1 MKNRHNKKRNTAF
14 LFEVLVLELTKSIV
28 NKQSKRS
35 AQIKSILKE
44 NFNSSSILGDE
55 MRCYK
60 ALKPEESLDKE
71 SAQRLVQEAKSL
83 YGTLNQQD
91 IFKKQTRV
99 INEINKRLGRG
110 VFSNFVADYQ
120 IYATMSQIFGKS
132 VPLKRKVILE
142 RKLVDHLQSG
152 KRTETKMKTPDALEL
167 QTFASLYNKKYGALL
182 PEQKEFLTKYI
193 TSLGDN
199 AVDFKIFAARE
210 LKRIKEEIENSLS
223 LAEISE
229 DTLMLKNTGLV
240 LEQVNS
246 LSVNTLSE
254 KDIMKVLKLQN
265 LVKEYSSHDD

>member
-28 NKQSKRS
+28 SKQAKRS
-35 AQIKSILKE
+35 AQIKRILKE
-44 NFNSSSILGDE
+44 NFNPSSVLGDE

-71 SAQRLVQEAKSL
+71 SAQRLVQEAKTL
-83 YGTLNQQD
+83 YGSLSQKD

-99 INEINKRLGRG
+99 INEINKKLGRG

-120 IYATMSQIFGKS
+120 VYATMSQVFGTS
-132 VPLKRKVILE
+132 VPLRKKVILE

-152 KRTETKMKTPDALEL
+152 QRTKTKMKTPNTLEL
-167 QTFASLYNKKYGALL
+167 QTFANLYNKKYGTLI

-199 AVDFKIFAARE
+199 GVDFKIFAARE

-223 LAEISE
+223 SSEISE
-229 DTLMLKNTGLV
+229 DDLMLKNTGLV

-246 LSVNTLSE
+246 LSVNRLSE
-254 KDIMKVLKLQN
+254 KDIMKVLKLQS

>member
-152 KRTETKMKTPDALEL
+152 KKTETKMKTPDALEL
-167 QTFASLYNKKYGALL
+167 QTFATLIIRNTGH
-182 PEQKEFLTKYI
+182 F
-193 TSLGDN
+193 
-199 AVDFKIFAARE
+199 
-210 LKRIKEEIENSLS
+210 SLS
-223 LAEISE
+223 KKSF
-229 DTLMLKNTGLV
+229 
-240 LEQVNS
+240 
-246 LSVNTLSE
+246 
-254 KDIMKVLKLQN
+254 
-265 LVKEYSSHDD
+265 